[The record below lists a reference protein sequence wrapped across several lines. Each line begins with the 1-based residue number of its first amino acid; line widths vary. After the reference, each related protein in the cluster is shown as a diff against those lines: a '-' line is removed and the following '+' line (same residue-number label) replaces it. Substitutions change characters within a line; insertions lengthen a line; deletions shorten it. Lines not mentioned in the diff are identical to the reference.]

1 MRRDKRS
8 GARAVYVAVIFLGV
22 ALLNSGWAAATEATP
37 SVDSSDETLL
47 TAPAPPSA
55 ELAYQELS
63 RNNEAIDKLRSDI
76 ETRTRKLAE
85 EDTVYQSRR
94 RALDTALLSLASGR
108 CKGQATPPKG
118 PIEDAKLALRALNRV
133 VKGDVSIFAS
143 RLEEEAKTLCNP
155 TAPLLLLSESGV
167 KEMGDQLDEWRA
179 AWVKAA
185 EQENAEKQKLLSAR
199 LQNYKRLSSALDTLR
214 GQRDTKATF
223 VSDLKWLV
231 LILGLLSV
239 AVMLIVRMF
248 PVELQTEWVASGQ
261 VIQFMTVLIILITV
275 LALGIT
281 GVLKENTLGTLLGGI
296 GGYVLSQGI
305 GRAAARSA
313 LRNASVAGSDTAG
326 KDGSSSAD
334 RTG

>member
-8 GARAVYVAVIFLGV
+8 GAWVIYMAVIVLGA
-22 ALLNSGWAAATEATP
+22 ALLNSAWAAATDATQ
-37 SVDSSDETLL
+37 SVDSSDDTLL

-94 RALDTALLSLASGR
+94 RVLDTALLSLASGR

-133 VKGDVSIFAS
+133 VKGDVSIFSS
-143 RLEEEAKTLCNP
+143 RLEEEAKLLCNS
-155 TAPLLLLSESGV
+155 TATLHLLSEAGV
-167 KEMGDQLDEWRA
+167 KEMDDQLDEWRT
-179 AWVKAA
+179 AWIKAA
-185 EQENAEKQKLLSAR
+185 EQENGEKQKLLSAR

-313 LRNASVAGSDTAG
+313 LRNAAVTGPAAAGT
-326 KDGSSSAD
+326 DGSASPD